1 MKRIIVLGML
11 TLTLISSAKEVFYI
25 TPKGKKY
32 HSTKSCRTLSRSKKI
47 LEISAGSVGERK
59 ACKVC

>member
-1 MKRIIVLGML
+1 ML
-11 TLTLISSAKEVFYI
+11 TLTLVTLAKEVVYI

-32 HSTKSCRTLSRSKKI
+32 HSTRSCRTLSRSKKI
-47 LEISAGSVGERK
+47 LEISIKNVGGRK

>member
-11 TLTLISSAKEVFYI
+11 TLTLVTLAKEVVYI

-32 HSTKSCRTLSRSKKI
+32 HSTRSCRTLSRSKKI
-47 LEISAGSVGERK
+47 LEISIKNVGGRK